1 MTDNH
6 TTLFCLIDGEATFK
20 AFSIK
25 APPSGT
31 VDDLK
36 GLIKAKKT
44 PRELDPTDDIADVF
58 TEPPLKKTIHILV
71 QPRSKTLFTY

>member
-36 GLIKAKKT
+36 RLIEAKKT
-44 PRELDPTDDIADVF
+44 PQHDPTDEIAQVF
-58 TEPPLKKTIHILV
+58 TEPPPKKTIRILN
-71 QPRSKTLFTY
+71 QL